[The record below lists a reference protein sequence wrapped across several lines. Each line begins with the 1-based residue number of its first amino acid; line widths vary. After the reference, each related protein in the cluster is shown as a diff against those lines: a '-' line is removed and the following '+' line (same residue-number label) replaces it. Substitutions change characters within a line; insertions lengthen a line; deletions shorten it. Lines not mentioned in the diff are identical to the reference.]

1 MQGSPRM
8 SRFSLSAP
16 PYFHLCVQFFVLT
29 CKFFLYSCV
38 FAVAHSFHSDACV
51 YKWVRTRYTCDC
63 SLSPNTIEPNCD
75 FVSTSASSSSD
86 QQISLITYAVV
97 GGLVAVLLLTILVAR
112 IQVYRA
118 RHKPVDMTALQDEIR
133 ESLGMKT
140 TIDE

>member
-1 MQGSPRM
+1 M
-8 SRFSLSAP
+8 
-16 PYFHLCVQFFVLT
+16 
-29 CKFFLYSCV
+29 
-38 FAVAHSFHSDACV
+38 
-51 YKWVRTRYTCDC
+51 
-63 SLSPNTIEPNCD
+63 SPNTIEPNCD